1 MEVHHHP
8 HTERKKFTHY
18 LWEFLMLFLA
28 VFCGFLAENF
38 REHRVEHQRERQ
50 YMITMLE
57 DLQSDTSLLAECVA
71 FWDNINN
78 SIDSVSDAIQ
88 FPLSRTDFPKAYR
101 HLSRALNYYG
111 FNYNER
117 TIAQL
122 KNSGGFRLI
131 RQREVANKIT
141 LYDQLNQNA
150 LKKIDAQH
158 NLLYMQ
164 TLALR
169 NRVFVQEI
177 TNEVYRRYK
186 YIPPPPSDHKWIDS
200 MIREHKIPVSQEAY
214 GALMFEFKNSL
225 LALRKDFT
233 NMKWGYDHEKIQMAE
248 LISLIQDKYHVK

>member
-1 MEVHHHP
+1 M
-8 HTERKKFTHY
+8 
-18 LWEFLMLFLA
+18 
-28 VFCGFLAENF
+28 
-38 REHRVEHQRERQ
+38 
-50 YMITMLE
+50 
-57 DLQSDTSLLAECVA
+57 
-71 FWDNINN
+71 
-78 SIDSVSDAIQ
+78 
-88 FPLSRTDFPKAYR
+88 
-101 HLSRALNYYG
+101 
-111 FNYNER
+111 
-117 TIAQL
+117 
-122 KNSGGFRLI
+122 
-131 RQREVANKIT
+131 
-141 LYDQLNQNA
+141 
-150 LKKIDAQH
+150 KKIDAQH